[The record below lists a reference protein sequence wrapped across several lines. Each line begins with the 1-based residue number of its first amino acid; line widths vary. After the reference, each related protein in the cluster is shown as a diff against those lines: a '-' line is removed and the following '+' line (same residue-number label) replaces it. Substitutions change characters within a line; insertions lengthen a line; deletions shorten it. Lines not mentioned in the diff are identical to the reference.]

1 MKFNPYKDSLAQTVY
16 FVSYFP
22 MLILGILGMIISTDD
37 WKKYLPFFTLLAAF
51 VASTAVFWSHTSHRT
66 FLDIY
71 MMIFAAN
78 AIVIGLNKVKLAHL
92 I

>member
-1 MKFNPYKDSLAQTVY
+1 
-16 FVSYFP
+16 
-22 MLILGILGMIISTDD
+22 MIISTDD
-37 WKKYLPFFTLLAAF
+37 WKKYLPFLTLLAAF
-51 VASTAVFWSHTSHRT
+51 MASTAVFWSHTNHRI

-71 MMIFAAN
+71 IMIFAAN